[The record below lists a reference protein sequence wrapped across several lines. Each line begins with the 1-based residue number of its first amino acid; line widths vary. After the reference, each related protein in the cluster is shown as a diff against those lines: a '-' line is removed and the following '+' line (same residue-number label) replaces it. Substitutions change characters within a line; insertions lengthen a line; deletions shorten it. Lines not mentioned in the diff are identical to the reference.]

1 MANTYGALKRVRQT
15 ERRTDFNRFA
25 KTRLR
30 HQIRAMRHTLAAKAP
45 SAEDVRTVM
54 AATFSL
60 VDKAARK
67 GYIKQGT
74 AARYK
79 SRLHSRVKVV
89 LGEVKKA

>member
-15 ERRTDFNRFA
+15 DRRTAFNRFA

-30 HQIRAMRHTLAAKAP
+30 HQIRSMRQALTAKQP
-45 SAEDVRTVM
+45 GNLNEVM

-67 GYIKQGT
+67 GYIKRGT

-79 SRLHSRVKVV
+79 SRLHSRVKVA
-89 LGEVKKA
+89 LGQTQK

>member
-1 MANTYGALKRVRQT
+1 MANTFGALKRVRQT
-15 ERRTDFNRFA
+15 DRRTAFNRIA

-30 HQIRAMRHTLAAKAP
+30 HQIRAMRQALAAKNPA
-45 SAEDVRTVM
+45 SADVMKVM

-67 GYIKQGT
+67 GYIKRGT

-79 SRLHSRVKVV
+79 SRLHTRAKTV
-89 LGEVKKA
+89 LGEVKK

>member
-15 ERRTDFNRFA
+15 ERRTEFNGFA

-30 HQIRAMRHTLAAKAP
+30 HQIRAMRRALAAKTPVA
-45 SAEDVRTVM
+45 ADVKSVM
-54 AATFSL
+54 AETFSL

-67 GYIKQGT
+67 GYIKRGT

-79 SRLHSRVKVV
+79 SRLHSKAKVI
-89 LGEVKKA
+89 LGEVKK

>member
-1 MANTYGALKRVRQT
+1 MANTFGALKRVRQT
-15 ERRTDFNRFA
+15 DRRTAFNRIA

-30 HQIRAMRHTLAAKAP
+30 HQIRAMRHALAAKTP
-45 SAEDVRTVM
+45 SPADILTVM

-67 GYIKQGT
+67 GYIKRGT

-79 SRLHSRVKVV
+79 SRLHHRAKAV
-89 LGEVKKA
+89 LGEVKK

>member
-1 MANTYGALKRVRQT
+1 MANTFGALKRTRIT
-15 ERRTDFNRFA
+15 ERRTAFNRFA

-30 HQIRAMRHTLAAKAP
+30 HQIRAMRQALAAKSP
-45 SAEDVRTVM
+45 SAADIMAVM

-67 GYIKQGT
+67 GYIKRGT

-79 SRLHSRVKVV
+79 SRLHHRAKTV
-89 LGEVKKA
+89 LGQAK

>member
-15 ERRTDFNRFA
+15 ERRTEFNRFA

-30 HQIRAMRHTLAAKAP
+30 HQIRAMRQALAAKTPAA
-45 SAEDVRTVM
+45 AEVRTVM
-54 AATFSL
+54 SATFSL

-67 GYIKQGT
+67 GYIKRGT

-79 SRLHSRVKVV
+79 RRMHSRVKVI
-89 LGEVKKA
+89 LGEVKK

>member
-15 ERRTDFNRFA
+15 ERRTAFNRFA
-25 KTRLR
+25 TTRLR
-30 HQIRAMRHTLAAKAP
+30 HQIRSMRRALAAKEP
-45 SAEDVRTVM
+45 KNVPEVM

-67 GYIKQGT
+67 GYIKAGT

-79 SRLHSRVKVV
+79 SRLHIRVKAA
-89 LGEVKKA
+89 LGQTQK

>member
-15 ERRTDFNRFA
+15 ERRTEFNRFA

-30 HQIRAMRHTLAAKAP
+30 HQLRAMRHTLASKAP
-45 SAEDVRTVM
+45 AADDVKKVM
-54 AATFSL
+54 AETFSL

-67 GYIKQGT
+67 GYIKSGT

-79 SRLHSRVKVV
+79 SRLHSRVKTI
-89 LGEVKKA
+89 LGEVKK

>member
-15 ERRTDFNRFA
+15 ERRTEFNRFA

-30 HQIRAMRHTLAAKAP
+30 HQIRAMRHSLAAKTPA
-45 SAEDVRTVM
+45 AEEVKKVM

-67 GYIKQGT
+67 GYIKRGT

-79 SRLHSRVKVV
+79 SRLHTRVKAV
-89 LGEVKKA
+89 LGDVKK

>member
-1 MANTYGALKRVRQT
+1 MANTFGALKRVRQT
-15 ERRTDFNRFA
+15 ERRTAFNRFA

-30 HQIRAMRHTLAAKAP
+30 HQIRAMRRTLAAKAP
-45 SAEDVRTVM
+45 AVEEVKSVM

-67 GYIKQGT
+67 GYIKRGT

-79 SRLHSRVKVV
+79 SRLHTRVKTA
-89 LGEVKKA
+89 LGDVRK